1 MIRSSWLPA
10 LCLALAVVPGLAR
23 AQQSLEKVR
32 TAAEQSVLDQQT
44 LPGTRVQAR
53 ADALDDRLRLA
64 ACVQPL
70 KASLPPGRPVGSRV
84 SVVVQCPDQAGWTLR
99 VPVRVQVY
107 QKVLVTSRPMARGD
121 GIGAGDVHTEERD
134 TASLS
139 YGFVTELAQ
148 IDGRALARP
157 LNSGTV
163 LAPGMLAG
171 RQSIRLGDAVV
182 LTSKI
187 DGVIVRAD
195 GVALGAGD
203 NGSRLR
209 VRNTSSGR
217 ILDAV
222 VRGEGVV
229 EVMP

>member
-1 MIRSSWLPA
+1 MIRSAWLPA
-10 LCLALAVVPGLAR
+10 LCLALAFAPGIAR
-23 AQQSLEKVR
+23 AQQSLENIR
-32 TAAEQSVLDQQT
+32 TTAEKAVLDQHA
-44 LPGTRVQAR
+44 LPDTRVVAK
-53 ADALDDRLRLA
+53 ADPLDGRLRLT
-64 ACVQPL
+64 ACAQPL
-70 KASLPPGRPVGSRV
+70 KTSLPPGRPVSSRV
-84 SVVVQCPDQAGWTLR
+84 SVVVQCADQAGWTLR
-99 VPVRVQVY
+99 VPVRVEIY
-107 QKVLVTSRPMARGD
+107 QKVLVTTRPMARGD
-121 GIGAGDVHTEERD
+121 GIGAGDVHSEERD
-134 TASLS
+134 TAALS

-157 LNSGTV
+157 LNTGTV

-171 RQSIRLGDAVV
+171 RQSIKLGDAIV